1 MSNNFFD
8 IEISYLSTIEK
19 IYYFANK
26 KLIERRE
33 FGYEEKLIE
42 RREFALYVQEFFR
55 YRD

>member
-42 RREFALYVQEFFR
+42 RREFALYVQ
-55 YRD
+55 